1 MTESSYTVLSNYIDL
16 LLDAICVVD
25 KQGCFE
31 YISPGAERIFGYTPQ
46 EMIGHSMLE
55 FIHPDDQPLT
65 LTTAEQINQG
75 AVKLDFENRYIRKDG
90 TVVHLLWSA
99 RWSEDKQQRVAVARD
114 ISNLKHVQRREAALY
129 AISEAAFAAEN
140 IEQLYQQIHQIIAGL
155 MPIQSFVI
163 ARYDI
168 QHGISFG
175 YNNADS
181 TSSATYVSP
190 DAKTTELCHQVISSG
205 QSLLFCNAQQPSKSD
220 RKKLTAVQP
229 ELNALVVPLKTHSGI
244 IGALLAHN
252 TSYAPCYSNAELEM
266 LEFVATQVAVSIER
280 KQMLARLKF
289 HALYDQLTRL
299 PNRELFQDR
308 MFSALARAGRE
319 QGMLALLYLDLDKFK
334 QVNDDFGHNIGDE
347 LLQQTALRLQQA
359 IRQTDTAARF
369 GGDEFVILLEQV
381 SGVETAMLLA
391 EKIRLALCQ
400 PYQIDSQRLTINPS
414 IGVALYP
421 QHGTVQK
428 ELVLNA
434 DEAMY
439 LAKKAGGNRVVLS
452 DGKLLLNRAAR

>member
-1 MTESSYTVLSNYIDL
+1 MTEPSYTVLSNYIDL

-31 YISPGAERIFGYTPQ
+31 FVSPGAERIFGYTPQ

-55 FIHPDDQPLT
+55 FIHPDDQPIT
-65 LTTAEQINQG
+65 LAAAAQINQG
-75 AVKLDFENRYIRKDG
+75 AVKLDFENRYIRKNG

-99 RWSEDKQQRVAVARD
+99 RWSDDKQQRVAVARD
-114 ISNLKHVQRREAALY
+114 ITSLKQVQRRQAALY
-129 AISEAAFAAEN
+129 AISEAAFAAED
-140 IEQLYQQIHQIIAGL
+140 IDQLYQQIHQIIAGL
-155 MPIQSFVI
+155 MPMQSFVI

-168 QHGISFG
+168 QSGISFV
-175 YNNADS
+175 YDS
-181 TSSATYVSP
+181 AKAPEATLQV
-190 DAKTTELCHQVISSG
+190 AVRLTTDLCSRVISSG
-205 QSLLFCNAQQPSKSD
+205 HSLLFCKAQQSAVAGNST
-220 RKKLTAVQP
+220 LSVVQP
-229 ELNALVVPLKTHSGI
+229 DTNALAVPLKTHSGI
-244 IGALLAHN
+244 IGALLAQN
-252 TSYAPCYSNAELEM
+252 TAHAPAYSNAELEM

-289 HALYDQLTRL
+289 HALYDQLTSL

-308 MFSALARAGRE
+308 MFSALARAERE
-319 QGMLALLYLDLDKFK
+319 QSLLALLYLDLDKFK
-334 QVNDDFGHNIGDE
+334 QINDNFGHNIGDE
-347 LLQQTALRLQQA
+347 LLQEAAKRLQQA

-381 SGVETAMLLA
+381 TSEATAMQLA
-391 EKIRLALCQ
+391 ENIRLALCQ
-400 PYQIDSQRLTINPS
+400 PYQIENRQLSINPS
-414 IGVALYP
+414 IGVAVYP
-421 QHGTVQK
+421 QHGRVQK

-452 DGKLLLNRAAR
+452 DGKLLNRAVK